1 MSTTTRNMI
10 VELNKDEKLND
21 DNYEF
26 WHRKVQNILEE
37 QEALETLNHVM
48 EEPKQGNF
56 AQHRRDQ
63 EAYMA

>member
-37 QEALETLNHVM
+37 QETLKTCTELYH
-48 EEPKQGNF
+48 E
-56 AQHRRDQ
+56 RT
-63 EAYMA
+63 